1 MNENR
6 NEMPPQHILDAMS
19 EQLQA
24 KNREIIARV
33 QANIDKGTTEES
45 AVLFELAILAMQLE
59 NLTAIVLATQED
71 QPLIEVPRIGITD
84 IKNG

>member
-59 NLTAIVLATQED
+59 NLTAIVLATQEE

>member
-1 MNENR
+1 
-6 NEMPPQHILDAMS
+6 MPPQHILDAMS

-59 NLTAIVLATQED
+59 NLTAIVLATQEE